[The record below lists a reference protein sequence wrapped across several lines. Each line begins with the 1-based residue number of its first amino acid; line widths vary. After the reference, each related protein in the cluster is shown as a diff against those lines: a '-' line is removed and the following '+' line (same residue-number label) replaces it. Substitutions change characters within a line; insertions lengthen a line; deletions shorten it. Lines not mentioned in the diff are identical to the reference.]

1 MKMEKKIKHKFKKN
15 KKIIK
20 IKWKYKKNRDK
31 IISKIKLSWEKCKI
45 IKIWRITKF
54 NNNNKM

>member
-1 MKMEKKIKHKFKKN
+1 MKKIKHKYKKN
-15 KKIIK
+15 K
-20 IKWKYKKNRDK
+20 DK

>member
-1 MKMEKKIKHKFKKN
+1 MKKKIKHKYKKN

-31 IISKIKLSWEKCKI
+31 IISKIKFSWEKCKI